1 MLALGVLL
9 LSSASG
15 SAQWLTQSIELKAGW
30 NAVYLHVDASHA
42 TLSQLIDVTGN
53 PIQEVWLWRAEPT
66 TSQFVDNP
74 KVPTTTGSQ
83 WYNWSRSLG
92 GSSPLQ
98 RLAANAAYLVRVS
111 DTVPTFTWNLKGKP
125 VPPKYRWTTT
135 GLNFLGFPTPA
146 AAPPSFESFLS
157 SAPEIQQSA
166 EIYRYPG
173 GTLGAGNPVRVLGLR
188 TASVRRGEAFWMRS
202 GTAFNRYFG
211 PFELS
216 LQDSRGAQ
224 FGDSLARYQFRI
236 RNIVAQPLTVTL
248 ELRSSE
254 APPAGQQ
261 VIKTNPPVLVRGEL
275 DLSTLNHSHT
285 NLAAGPQKWTLAPK
299 DQIGSETEVVLGIDR
314 SAMTGNA
321 GDLYAAVLRLTDSL
335 GYSQVDIPVSAL
347 VASKAGLWVGQAS
360 VGKVS
365 HFLTSIQKEPDGRPS
380 TTSDGKYIATAV
392 NTNLGAVV
400 RPFPLRLILHST
412 VLTNASNQAVTNSYL
427 LQRVFYGTGNTNNPF
442 ATRFYVN
449 PVVSWSEEALK
460 RDEIINAFRIS
471 AAHLPFS
478 QTNKFWQCSGEL
490 NQGTNLNVT
499 VAVDYHDQASN
510 PFLHTYHPDHDN
522 RNAVFDAIQ
531 PQGYE
536 SYRIERQMILRVTP
550 PAADFASRT
559 SANNSLVGD
568 YEEVITLIGKPTHT
582 RKFTVTGSFVL
593 NRISDIPFLTPPPN
607 SP

>member
-53 PIQEVWLWRAEPT
+53 PIQEVWLWRAEPA

-157 SAPEIQQSA
+157 PAPEIQQNA

-173 GTLGAGNPVRVLGLR
+173 GPLGAGNPVRVLGLR

-202 GTAFNRYFG
+202 GTTFNRYFG

-216 LQDSRGAQ
+216 LQDSRGAH
-224 FGDSLARYQFRI
+224 FGDSMARYQLRI
-236 RNIVAQPLTVTL
+236 RNLATLPLTVRL
-248 ELRSSE
+248 ELRNSE

-261 VIKTNPPVLVRGEL
+261 AIVQAPPLLVRGEL
-275 DLSTLNHSHT
+275 KVSTLSHSHT
-285 NLAAGPQKWTLAPK
+285 NFSAGPLEWTLTAK
-299 DQIGSETEVVLGIDR
+299 GQVGSEAEIVLGINR
-314 SAMTGNA
+314 SGMAGNP
-321 GDLYAAVLRLTDSL
+321 GDLYAAVLRLTDNFGL
-335 GYSQVDIPVSAL
+335 SQVDLPVSAV
-347 VASKAGLWVGQAS
+347 VASKAGLWVGQANVAQ
-360 VGKVS
+360 VG
-365 HFLTSIQKEPDGRPS
+365 HFLTSYQRDASGRAV
-380 TTSDGKYIATAV
+380 TGANGRHVATAV
-392 NTNLGAVV
+392 NTNLGRVAKS
-400 RPFPLRLILHST
+400 FPLRLVFHNNEAERK
-412 VLTNASNQAVTNSYL
+412 VHL
-427 LQRVFYGTGNTNNPF
+427 LQRVFYGTGNVTNAF
-442 ATRFYVN
+442 VTRWYVN
-449 PVVSWSEEALK
+449 PVVSWGETALK
-460 RDEIINAFRIS
+460 RDEIVNAFRIS

-478 QTNKFWQCSGEL
+478 QTNKIWQCEGEL
-490 NQGTNLNVT
+490 KQGTNLTAT
-499 VAVDYHDQASN
+499 VVLDYADHASN
-510 PFLHTYHPDHDN
+510 PFVHTYHPDHDN
-522 RNAVFDAIQ
+522 LSATFDVAL
-531 PQGYE
+531 PQGIE
-536 SYRIERQMILRVTP
+536 SYRVERQIILRVTP
-550 PAADFASRT
+550 PALDDFANLT
-559 SANNSLVGD
+559 VGGNSLIGE
-568 YEEVITLIGKPTHT
+568 YEEVITLAGRPGEV
-582 RKFTVTGSFVL
+582 RRFNVRGGFALS
-593 NRISDIPFLTPPPN
+593 RITDIPFLTAP
-607 SP
+607 